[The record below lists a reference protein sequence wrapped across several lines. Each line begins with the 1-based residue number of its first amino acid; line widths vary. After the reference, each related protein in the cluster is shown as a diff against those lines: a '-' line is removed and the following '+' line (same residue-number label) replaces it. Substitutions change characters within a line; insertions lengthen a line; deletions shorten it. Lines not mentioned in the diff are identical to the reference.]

1 MKLCADVWKNEYIF
15 HCQQVRFEW
24 DGFRTKLCSQNTVVL
39 STQTSSCTAKGRLEL
54 LKICLRDVA
63 LAENVVLEE
72 VAENMDGYSGADITN
87 VCRYSIVYGMR
98 YCNIEKS

>member
-1 MKLCADVWKNEYIF
+1 
-15 HCQQVRFEW
+15 
-24 DGFRTKLCSQNTVVL
+24 
-39 STQTSSCTAKGRLEL
+39 LEL

-87 VCRYSIVYGMR
+87 VCRYVHIVSE
-98 YCNIEKS
+98 EK